1 MLKLSSIKPAITL
14 AGGLTTLKVK
24 KHSPAIMLGIG
35 LVGLVAAG
43 VSACYQTTKL
53 NKAFEE
59 ANDWK
64 EKVEKAKT
72 ELTEEQYSEEDYESD
87 KKIIFAHTTMNVL
100 KLYAVPGAVGAAS
113 IALIILS
120 HTTLNNRYK
129 AVIMA
134 YNAVS
139 TAFQAYRDKV
149 IEKIGAD
156 EERELYCSTE
166 NLEVD
171 EELGGIKIM
180 YDDIEARN
188 RHLSPYARLFD
199 ECSKC
204 WKSDRGYNVMFIH
217 ACEQQANAKLREQ
230 GHLFLNEVYDMLG
243 IEPTKIGQ
251 VVGWVLGNGDD
262 FVDFGLFDE
271 NGIPRPTNMYFID
284 GSEPSVWLDF
294 NVDGVIYDLI

>member
-1 MLKLSSIKPAITL
+1 MLNLSIIKPSIKL
-14 AGGLTTLKVK
+14 AGGLTVLKLK
-24 KHSPAIMLGIG
+24 KNAPTIMLVAG
-35 LVGLVAAG
+35 LVGVVGAGIAA
-43 VSACYQTTKL
+43 CRQTTKL
-53 NKAFEE
+53 DTAFEE

-64 EKVEKAKT
+64 EKVERAKE
-72 ELTEEQYSEEDYESD
+72 ELTEEEYSEEDYEND
-87 KKIIFAHTTMNVL
+87 KKIIFAHTTMNIL

-120 HTTLNNRYK
+120 HTTMNNRCK
-129 AVIMA
+129 ALFAA

-139 TAFQAYRDKV
+139 TAFQAYREKV

-156 EERELYCSTE
+156 EEGKLYRNPD

-171 EELGGIKIM
+171 EEIGGIKISKE
-180 YDDIEARN
+180 DIQRRN
-188 RHLSPYARLFD
+188 IHLSPYARLFD

-217 ACEQQANAKLREQ
+217 ACEQQANAKLKEQ

-243 IEPTKIGQ
+243 IEQTKIGQ

-262 FVDFGLFDE
+262 WVDFGLFDD
-271 NGIPRPTNMYFID
+271 NGNPRPENIYFID